1 MELRLNLIFVV
12 NEFRIY
18 KLDLKI
24 FYYKV
29 IINVLSL
36 VGNLDK
42 WKILLILKFMMFFIF
57 VKKNC
62 NF

>member
-29 IINVLSL
+29 IINVLS
-36 VGNLDK
+36 
-42 WKILLILKFMMFFIF
+42 
-57 VKKNC
+57 
-62 NF
+62 

>member
-1 MELRLNLIFVV
+1 MELRLNLIFVG

-29 IINVLSL
+29 IINVLS
-36 VGNLDK
+36 
-42 WKILLILKFMMFFIF
+42 
-57 VKKNC
+57 
-62 NF
+62 

>member
-1 MELRLNLIFVV
+1 MELRLNLIFEV

-29 IINVLSL
+29 IINVLS
-36 VGNLDK
+36 
-42 WKILLILKFMMFFIF
+42 
-57 VKKNC
+57 
-62 NF
+62 